1 MFQGVSLDLRS
12 WEGLHLDQRRRTD
25 QREKQITAGH
35 SVSRLQL
42 KPSYTPRAKKSHVS
56 KIENPPHQK

>member
-35 SVSRLQL
+35 SVSRL
-42 KPSYTPRAKKSHVS
+42 
-56 KIENPPHQK
+56 